1 MPDRRFLAA
10 VQAQLDRARPIGTR
24 VKVIP
29 PVYVELSIR
38 VSLRGLEE
46 GGEQALAAD
55 LRGFLAASGIGG
67 TLRAGDVYA
76 RVQAAPG
83 VLQVRE
89 VDLRTTAPGC
99 YQNGEGDI
107 RLPRQAIP
115 LLKELKVERLPVE
128 RIGH

>member
-1 MPDRRFLAA
+1 M
-10 VQAQLDRARPIGTR
+10 
-24 VKVIP
+24 K
-29 PVYVELSIR
+29 
-38 VSLRGLEE
+38 
-46 GGEQALAAD
+46 ALAAD

-89 VDLRTTAPGC
+89 VDLRTAAPGC